1 MNVDRNERLYIEE
14 EGKSVDE
21 AVNLAL
27 EKLKVTRDV
36 ADVEILDTGSKG
48 FLNIIGGKNAR
59 VRVTIRNEAW
69 QEKVRTV
76 VMGLMERMGLNTKV
90 SVESADQMVNVRIDS
105 AGSDGLLIGR
115 RGDTLSAI
123 QHLVTR
129 MVNKDNACRIQV
141 IVDVGGYKKRRE
153 SQLENLAKSLASKVE
168 TSGHQVLTEPLN
180 AAERRVIH
188 ITLSDNP
195 AVRTETLGEGLM
207 KKVAVVSVKDGAG
220 VSRQSPGC

>member
-14 EGKSVDE
+14 EAKNVDA

-27 EKLKVTRDV
+27 EKLKITREL
-36 ADVEILDTGSKG
+36 ADVEVLDAGSKG
-48 FLNIIGGKNAR
+48 FLNMIGGKNAK
-59 VRVTIRNEAW
+59 VRVTIRYEAW
-69 QEKVRTV
+69 QEKVKIV
-76 VMGLMERMGLNTKV
+76 VLGLMERMGISAQVRVDSTDQIV
-90 SVESADQMVNVRIDS
+90 SVRIDS

-141 IVDVGGYKKRRE
+141 VVDVGGYKQRRE

-168 TSGHQVLTEPLN
+168 SSGQQVLTEPLN
-180 AAERRVIH
+180 ASERRVIH

-195 AVRTETLGEGLM
+195 AVRTETLGDGLM
-207 KKVAVVSVKDGAG
+207 KKVAVVCVKDGTG
-220 VSRQSPGC
+220 VSRQSRSG